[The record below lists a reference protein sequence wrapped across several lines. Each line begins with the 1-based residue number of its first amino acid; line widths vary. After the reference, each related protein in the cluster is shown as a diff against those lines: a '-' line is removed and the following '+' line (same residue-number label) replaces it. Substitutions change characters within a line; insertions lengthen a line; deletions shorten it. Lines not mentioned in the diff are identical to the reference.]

1 MRRHNLDAI
10 RNVKLLM
17 GSDNTID
24 LNRNRGSQNQYND
37 VLVTIY
43 DACILFLE
51 SIYHGNSYPEV
62 KEHNLKELVDSIAN
76 RHYNLRSECKDYER
90 LYHIYELVYGN
101 YKYASFDDVKYAV
114 NTLNAIMHFYMG
126 ECKVS
131 DLEFAVNMSHC
142 LSECGLY
149 PFLLAF
155 ALPTCV
161 VLFCVVLFS
170 CSSSRRS
177 SPLYETPHC

>member
-51 SIYHGNSYPEV
+51 SIYHSNSYP
-62 KEHNLKELVDSIAN
+62 D
-76 RHYNLRSECKDYER
+76 
-90 LYHIYELVYGN
+90 
-101 YKYASFDDVKYAV
+101 V
-114 NTLNAIMHFYMG
+114 NTTLKNLLILQLTDITILDLNVKTMSVYIIFMNLYMVIISMQ
-126 ECKVS
+126 VS
-131 DLEFAVNMSHC
+131 MM
-142 LSECGLY
+142 LSM
-149 PFLLAF
+149 LLTHSMLLCISTWVSVRLVTLSLHAGTMTF
-155 ALPTCV
+155 RMMKTSWLI
-161 VLFCVVLFS
+161 LFTIGDTYVSYQVFMK
-170 CSSSRRS
+170 
-177 SPLYETPHC
+177 

>member
-51 SIYHGNSYPEV
+51 SIYHSNSYPDV
-62 KEHNLKELVDSIAN
+62 KEHILKELVDSIAN

-114 NTLNAIMHFYMG
+114 NTLNAVMHFYMG

-131 DLEFAVNMSHC
+131 DLEFACRYYDIPYDENKLVDPIYYRRYLC
-142 LSECGLY
+142 E
-149 PFLLAF
+149 LLGIYEIK
-155 ALPTCV
+155 LPELC
-161 VLFCVVLFS
+161 
-170 CSSSRRS
+170 
-177 SPLYETPHC
+177 